1 MIKYIPSL
9 MFIVY
14 GILMLYTSSIIGKDI
29 INKGVSSKLI
39 NYHRFLLSLSSMC
52 LGLGFLLFVLI
63 NRDVLIST
71 LDNKREYFYLYSISI
86 TLLSFIFL
94 VIYTIIYQE
103 IKDMK
108 LTSERIGKVTL
119 FSVILNVFVSFVSLL
134 TLFVPTIK
142 NRIIEF
148 MEDSSETTI
157 NRKIRE
163 TGYTTMTKDATSHL
177 YKGSKIYNNNDIFS
191 NKN

>member
-9 MFIVY
+9 IFIVY
-14 GILMLYTSSIIGKDI
+14 GILMLYTSSIIGKNI
-29 INKGVSSKLI
+29 INQGVSSKLI
-39 NYHRFLLSLSSMC
+39 NYHRILLSLSSMC
-52 LGLGFLLFVLI
+52 LGLGFLLFVLV

-108 LTSERIGKVTL
+108 STSERIGKVTL
-119 FSVILNVFVSFVSLL
+119 FSIFLNVFVSFVSLL

-148 MEDSSETTI
+148 MEDSSEYDI
-157 NRKIRE
+157 NKKRKE
-163 TGYTTMTKDATSHL
+163 TGYKTMTNDATSHL
-177 YKGSKIYNNNDIFS
+177 YKGQKFYNNDIFY

>member
-1 MIKYIPSL
+1 

-94 VIYTIIYQE
+94 VLYTIIYQE

-148 MEDSSETTI
+148 MEDSSENAI

-177 YKGSKIYNNNDIFS
+177 YKGQKFYNNDIFS